1 MDFKLRRAVRDDL
14 PSFVD
19 LDLGLGIHT
28 REALEILFGKVLD
41 PNLKS
46 SSLFVAEVDGRIV
59 GSVNYQ
65 IRDSK
70 GETFISGLYVHPDFR
85 RNGIGSRLLF
95 VVEKESELRGMKKV
109 GLVAIGDAP
118 SFYENL
124 GFIGTLVYGKGG
136 MVRDIVH

>member
-85 RNGIGSRLLF
+85 RNGIGSGLLSL
-95 VVEKESELRGMKKV
+95 VEKEARQRGLKRV
-109 GLVAIGDAP
+109 GLNVRDEAH

>member
-118 SFYENL
+118 SFYEL
-124 GFIGTLVYGKGG
+124 KGFRKDTIYGKW
-136 MVRDIVH
+136 VRDIVH